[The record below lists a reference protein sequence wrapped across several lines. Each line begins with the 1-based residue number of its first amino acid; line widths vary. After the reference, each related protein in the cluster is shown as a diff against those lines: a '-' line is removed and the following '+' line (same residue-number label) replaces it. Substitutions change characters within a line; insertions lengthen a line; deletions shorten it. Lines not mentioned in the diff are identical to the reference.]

1 MTKNYNFLKI
11 FLKSEMM
18 KAAEAW
24 FIENRFRFRMWTNL
38 HYWWRNR
45 SSPVSTS
52 TRLHRPEPSRGMSG
66 PTGRLPVPEISGT
79 KKRSDPQPLGP
90 KPNFTQILFVSNIY
104 IIHWSVVLALISNCH
119 CLEKSILTILL
130 LLIFVDIIS
139 YR

>member
-1 MTKNYNFLKI
+1 VTKNYNFLKI

-18 KAAEAW
+18 KATEAW
-24 FIENRFRFRMWTNL
+24 FIENRFRMWTTNL
-38 HYWWRNR
+38 HYWWGNR
-45 SSPVSTS
+45 SSPVSTLA
-52 TRLHRPEPSRGMSG
+52 RLRRPEPSRGMSG

-90 KPNFTQILFVSNIY
+90 KPNFIQILFVSNIY
-104 IIHWSVVLALISNCH
+104 IIHWSVILALISNCH
-119 CLEKSILTILL
+119 YLEQSILTILL